1 MAEFLMEDG
10 EMVQP
15 ENVRLS
21 EDGKA
26 VVILDQTQLP
36 NVTEFLTLDTPKKM
50 YDAIFELQ
58 VRGAPAIGICAGYC
72 MYVLSG
78 QIAEET
84 KDYEK
89 AFGSRAFKAGFRIG
103 K

>member
-10 EMVQP
+10 EMAQP

-58 VRGAPAIGICAGYC
+58 VRGAPAIRHLCRILHVCALRSDCRGDER
-72 MYVLSG
+72 L
-78 QIAEET
+78 
-84 KDYEK
+84 
-89 AFGSRAFKAGFRIG
+89 
-103 K
+103 

>member
-10 EMVQP
+10 EMAQP

-36 NVTEFLTLDTPKKM
+36 NVTEFLTLDTQKKM
-50 YDAIFELQ
+50 
-58 VRGAPAIGICAGYC
+58 
-72 MYVLSG
+72 
-78 QIAEET
+78 
-84 KDYEK
+84 
-89 AFGSRAFKAGFRIG
+89 
-103 K
+103 